1 MNIAIFSRILYLSG
15 VTTHIIDL
23 TEELIKKK
31 HKVYIF
37 TSGPE
42 FPDKQINLDLQENL
56 ESLGAVI
63 LILPYPTSYK
73 NIFKVIKQYL
83 DSVIKT
89 RKQILKYHI
98 DVIHVHTPVLSFIP
112 KILGFKFVK
121 TTHQSNLKLFFFN
134 QKANHEIAL
143 SQEIYSESME
153 KYNYKTD
160 EISIVHNG
168 VSKRFYKVASSIE
181 VNRLKSN
188 FGVPENKIV
197 LGIVGTVQ
205 NRKGHDILLKA
216 ISLLDDVKKT
226 NIHLIILGDASE
238 KDERWLSE
246 LINSYDLERIVS
258 RIAFQDPKPIYDM
271 IDILILPSR
280 REAFPLCIIEAMLS
294 GCCVIRSDVSGASE
308 QIENNVT
315 GFIFSNENYFELFE
329 LLSNLID
336 SPRLIYRTAMMGRDY
351 AHENFTSRAMADKTL
366 KIYNRYLLN

>member
-23 TEELIKKK
+23 TMELIKKR

-42 FPDKQINLDLQENL
+42 FPDKQINLDLQQNL
-56 ESLGAVI
+56 ERLGAVI
-63 LILPYPTSYK
+63 VILPYPIIYE
-73 NIFKVIKQYL
+73 NIFKVIRQYII
-83 DSVIKT
+83 SVIKT

-112 KILGFKFVK
+112 KILGFKFIK
-121 TTHQSNLKLFFFN
+121 TTHQSNLKLLFFN

-143 SQEIYSESME
+143 SQEIYSESVE
-153 KYNYKTD
+153 KYNYTTD

-168 VSKRFYKVASSIE
+168 VSQRFYELASLIE
-181 VNRLKSN
+181 VNSLKHN
-188 FGVPENKIV
+188 FGVPKNKIV
-197 LGIVGTVQ
+197 LGIVGTIQ
-205 NRKGHDILLKA
+205 HRKGHDILLKA

-238 KDERWLSE
+238 EDETWLSE
-246 LINSYDLERIVS
+246 LIHSYNLEGIVS
-258 RIAFQDPKPIYDM
+258 RMAFQDPKPIYDM
-271 IDILILPSR
+271 IDVFILPSR

-294 GCCVIRSDVSGASE
+294 GCCVIRSDVSGAAE
-308 QIENNVT
+308 QIENNIT
-315 GFIFSNENYFELFE
+315 GFIFSNENHFELFT

-336 SPRLIYRTAMMGRDY
+336 SPGLIAKTANMGRDY
-351 AHENFTSRAMADKTL
+351 ARENFTSKAMAEKTL